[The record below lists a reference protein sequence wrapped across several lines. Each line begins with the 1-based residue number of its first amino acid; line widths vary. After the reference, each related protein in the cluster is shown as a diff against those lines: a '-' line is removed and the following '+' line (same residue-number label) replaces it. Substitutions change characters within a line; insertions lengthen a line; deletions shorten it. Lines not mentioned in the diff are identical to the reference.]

1 MPHETLLLEIGT
13 EELPPKSL
21 MALKTAFAENLK
33 KALDDRQFNY
43 GDVTAFATPR
53 RLAVRI
59 AACEDVQPE
68 QKIQKKGP
76 KLSAAFDSNGQP
88 TKALNGF
95 LKSCGIT
102 DPNLLEQ
109 EETEKGAWVVYR
121 STQAGATLS
130 SEIQAMLIEAT
141 ATLPIAKRM
150 RWQSYRTEF
159 VRPVRWLVA
168 LFGKELLNCAFHGRT
183 ASASTYGHRAMNGDA
198 PILLSHADQYEAKL
212 EAGFVIAGFEK
223 RQALINEQLNNAASA
238 RDAIASDDPALLEEV
253 TALTEWPHVLSG
265 DFDPAFLAVPEEA
278 LISAMR
284 EHQRYFHLRDAAGQ
298 LQPSFLTVAN
308 LESLQPEQ
316 VVAGN
321 ERVIRPRLTD
331 AQFFYNKDLQKPLE
345 DALAQLN
352 QVVFQNE
359 LGSFG
364 DKARR
369 ISALAGIIAKR
380 LGSNE
385 AEAARAGLLAKTD
398 LISLMVGEFPELQG
412 IMGSYY
418 AQAQGESS
426 VIADSILA
434 HYLPRFSGDQ
444 LPSSMTACAV
454 AIADRIDTLVGLFGI
469 GQPPTGSKDP
479 FALRRQSLAVVRICI
494 EVPIDLNLMALLEAS
509 AQLHTVNCETAP
521 VMAYILDRFENL
533 LTERGAKWD
542 SIRAIRAR
550 PSGIHNLWTASLDIK
565 SLDRF
570 RETDASTLVIKAQ
583 KRVQNIIDKA
593 GPIATGGVNP
603 KHFNVPVEAQLI
615 ECIASLDA
623 VQNESID
630 IRLAKVAHSAETID
644 SYFKEVMVM
653 DENLTIR
660 ENRLNTLN
668 HLNRALTDIAA
679 FNLLQ

>member
-1 MPHETLLLEIGT
+1 MRHETLLIEIGT

-21 MALKTAFAENLK
+21 MALKTAFAENLR
-33 KALDDRQFNY
+33 KALDDRQFSF
-43 GDVTAFATPR
+43 GEVTAFATPR
-53 RLAVRI
+53 RLAVQI
-59 AACEDVQPE
+59 AACENLQPE
-68 QKIQKKGP
+68 QLIQKKGP
-76 KLSAAFDSNGQP
+76 KLSAAFDNDGQP
-88 TKALNGF
+88 TKALSGF

-102 DPNLLEQ
+102 DPDLLER

-130 SEIQAMLIEAT
+130 SEIQAILIEAT

-150 RWQSYRTEF
+150 RWQSYRAEF

-168 LFGKELLNCAFHGRT
+168 LYGNEILNCHFHDRT
-183 ASASTYGHRAMNGDA
+183 ADAKTYGHRAMYGDD
-198 PILLSHADQYEAKL
+198 PIILSHADDYEAGL
-212 EAGFVIAGFEK
+212 EAGFVIVSFEK
-223 RQALINEQLNNAASA
+223 RQALISEQLEAAASV
-238 RDAIASDDPALLEEV
+238 RGAIASDDPALLEEV
-253 TALTEWPHVLSG
+253 TALTEWPRVLGG

-284 EHQRYFHLRDAAGQ
+284 EHQRYFHLRDNAGQ
-298 LQPSFLTVAN
+298 LQPNFLTVAN
-308 LESLQPEQ
+308 LESLQPEE

-345 DALAQLN
+345 DALDQLN
-352 QVVFQNE
+352 QVVFQNA

-369 ISALAGIIAKR
+369 ISTLSGLIAKS
-380 LGSNE
+380 LGENE
-385 AEAARAGLLAKTD
+385 AVAARAGLLAKTD
-398 LISLMVGEFPELQG
+398 LVSLMVGEFPELQG

-418 AQAQGESS
+418 AKAQGESS
-426 VIADSILA
+426 LIADSIQE

-444 LPSSMTACAV
+444 LPGTMTACAV

-494 EVPIDLNLMALLEAS
+494 EVPINLDLMVLLEAS
-509 AQLHTVNCETAP
+509 AERHTAECATAP

-550 PSGIHNLWTASLDIK
+550 PSGIHNLLTASEDIE

-570 RETDASTLVIKAQ
+570 RESDASTLVIKAQ
-583 KRVQNIIDKA
+583 KRVQNIIEKA
-593 GPIATGGVNP
+593 GPVDIGDVNP
-603 KHFNVPVEAQLI
+603 AHFNVPIEAELI
-615 ECIASLDA
+615 SCIASIEA
-623 VQNESID
+623 VRTEAID
-630 IRLAKVAHSAETID
+630 IRLAKVADSAKTID

-653 DENLTIR
+653 DDNLLIR
-660 ENRLNTLN
+660 ENRLNTLSQ
-668 HLNRALTDIAA
+668 LNRALNDIAA
-679 FNLLQ
+679 FSLLQ

>member
-1 MPHETLLLEIGT
+1 MRRETLLLEIGT

-33 KALDDRQFNY
+33 KALNDRQFNF
-43 GDVTAFATPR
+43 GEVTAFATPR
-53 RLAVRI
+53 RLSVRI
-59 AACEDVQPE
+59 AACDDVQPE
-68 QKIQKKGP
+68 QLIQRRGP
-76 KLSAAFDSNGQP
+76 KLSAAFDSDGQP
-88 TKALNGF
+88 TKALSGF

-102 DPNLLEQ
+102 DPDLLAQ
-109 EETEKGAWVVYR
+109 ETTEKGAWVVYR
-121 STQAGATLS
+121 SAQAGATLS
-130 SEIQAMLIEAT
+130 SEIQAMLVDAT

-150 RWQSYRTEF
+150 RWQSHRTEF

-168 LFGKELLNCAFHGRT
+168 LYGQDVLKCEFHGRT
-183 ASASTYGHRAMNGDA
+183 AGANTYGHRAMHGED
-198 PILLSHADQYEAKL
+198 PIMLSHADDYETKL
-212 EAGFVIAGFEK
+212 EAGFVIASFEK
-223 RQALINEQLNNAASA
+223 RQALIKEQLNAAASTKG
-238 RDAIASDDPALLEEV
+238 AIASDDPALLEEV
-253 TALTEWPHVLSG
+253 TALTEWPRVLSG
-265 DFDPAFLAVPEEA
+265 NFDAGFLAVPEEA

-316 VVAGN
+316 VVTGN

-345 DALAQLN
+345 EALRQLN

-369 ISALAGIIAKR
+369 ISALAGIIAKS
-380 LGSNE
+380 LGETGAE
-385 AEAARAGLLAKTD
+385 AERAGLLAKTD

-412 IMGSYY
+412 IMGRYY
-418 AQAQGESS
+418 AKAQGESS
-426 VIADSILA
+426 LIADSIQD

-444 LPSSMTACAV
+444 LPNTITACAV

-494 EVPIDLNLMALLEAS
+494 EVPLNLDLKMLLEAS
-509 AQLHTVNCETAP
+509 AQHHAVECKTAP

-542 SIRAIRAR
+542 SVRAIRAR
-550 PSGIHNLWTASLDIK
+550 PSGIYNLLTASQDIA

-570 RETDASTLVIKAQ
+570 RETGASVLVIKAQ

-593 GPIATGGVNP
+593 GPSATSEIDP
-603 KHFNVPVEAQLI
+603 ALFNVPIEAQLI
-615 ECIASLDA
+615 RCIASIEA
-623 VQNESID
+623 VRTESID
-630 IRLAKVAHSAETID
+630 VRLESVANSAETID
-644 SYFKEVMVM
+644 SYFKDVMVM
-653 DENLTIR
+653 DDNLRVR

-668 HLNRALTDIAA
+668 HLNQALADIAA

>member
-1 MPHETLLLEIGT
+1 MRHETLLLEIGT

-21 MALKTAFAENLK
+21 LALKTAFAENLK
-33 KALDDRQFNY
+33 KALDARQFNY
-43 GDVTAFATPR
+43 SDVAAFATPR
-53 RLAVRI
+53 RLAVI
-59 AACEDVQPE
+59 VTACEDIQPE
-68 QKIQKKGP
+68 QLIQRKGP
-76 KLSAAFDSNGQP
+76 KLSAAFDSDGQP

-109 EETEKGAWVVYR
+109 EETEKGAWVLYR

-130 SEIQAMLIEAT
+130 SEIQGMLIEAT

-150 RWQSYRTEF
+150 RWQRYRTEF

-168 LFGKELLNCAFHGRT
+168 LYGKDILDCQFHGRT
-183 ASASTYGHRAMNGDA
+183 AGAITYGHRAMSGGD
-198 PILLSHADQYEAKL
+198 PITLSHADQYEAKL
-212 EAGFVIAGFEK
+212 EAGFVIADFEK
-223 RQALINEQLNNAASA
+223 RQALINVQLNAAASA
-238 RDAIASDDPALLEEV
+238 RSAIAADDPGLLEEV

-265 DFDPAFLAVPEEA
+265 DFDPKFLAVPEEA

-284 EHQRYFHLRDAAGQ
+284 EHQRYFHLRDAAGE

-308 LESLQPEQ
+308 LDSLQPEQ
-316 VVAGN
+316 VIAGN
-321 ERVIRPRLTD
+321 ERVIRPRLAD

-345 DALAQLN
+345 DALGQLN

-369 ISALAGIIAKR
+369 ISALAGIIAKS
-380 LGSNE
+380 LGTNE

-398 LISLMVGEFPELQG
+398 LVSLMVGEFPELQG

-418 AQAQGESS
+418 AKAQGESS
-426 VIADSILA
+426 VIADSILG
-434 HYLPRFSGDQ
+434 HYLPRFSGDE

-494 EVPIDLNLMALLEAS
+494 EAPIDLDLMALLRAS
-509 AQLHTVNCETAP
+509 ARLHTAECETAP

-550 PSGIHNLWTASLDIK
+550 PSGIHNLWTALQDIK

-570 RETDASTLVIKAQ
+570 RETDASALVITAQ
-583 KRVQNIIDKA
+583 KRVQSIIDKA
-593 GPIATGGVNP
+593 EPSATGTINP
-603 KHFNVPVEAQLI
+603 AHFNVPVEAQLI
-615 ECIASLDA
+615 NCITSIEA
-623 VQNESID
+623 VRTESID
-630 IRLAKVAHSAETID
+630 IRLANVADSAETID

-653 DENLTIR
+653 DENLAIR
-660 ENRLNTLN
+660 ENRLNTLS
-668 HLNRALTDIAA
+668 HLNQVLTDIAA